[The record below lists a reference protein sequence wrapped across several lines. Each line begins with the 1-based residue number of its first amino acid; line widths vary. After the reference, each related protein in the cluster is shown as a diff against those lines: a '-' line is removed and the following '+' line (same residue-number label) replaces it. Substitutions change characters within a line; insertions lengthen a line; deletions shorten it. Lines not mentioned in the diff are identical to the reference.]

1 MNFDLG
7 YVLGGFGL
15 FMFGMKFMGD
25 GLKSYLLAVR

>member
-25 GLKSYLLAVR
+25 GLNVLWQ